1 MNKPSISRAIKE
13 METNQLKP
21 YKNNSRIHDEKQVEQ
36 ISASIEKFGFTQPI
50 LIDENNIV
58 LAGHGRLMAAQ
69 KLGLS
74 KVPVIVLDDLS
85 EAQKKAYVIADNK
98 IGQNSKWNNE
108 VLRIE
113 IEDIAK
119 DEQVYSA
126 RFIGKTG
133 YVVTYKQTDPLFSID
148 LSDPKNP
155 QIIGELKIP
164 GFSEYL
170 HPYGDGKLLGIGMD
184 VSEDGFTTEGVKLSM
199 FNVTDPSNVT
209 EENKYTIEESYGTD
223 VGYNYKGVFVD
234 VQKNLFGFVTYHD
247 GVTYQLYTYDE
258 AEGFKE
264 VMSRQLSGYE
274 GSRGLYIGDVF
285 YLVSG
290 NMIESYSMNGFEK
303 MDDIVL

>member
-13 METNQLKP
+13 METSQLKP

-119 DEQVYSA
+119 DGFDVGILAFNDKEMTKLFDEFADVKIDDFADDTPENPKIMIECRKDDIYTLVDQINELLEQFKDAKVIYHDEQV
-126 RFIGKTG
+126 
-133 YVVTYKQTDPLFSID
+133 
-148 LSDPKNP
+148 
-155 QIIGELKIP
+155 
-164 GFSEYL
+164 
-170 HPYGDGKLLGIGMD
+170 
-184 VSEDGFTTEGVKLSM
+184 
-199 FNVTDPSNVT
+199 
-209 EENKYTIEESYGTD
+209 
-223 VGYNYKGVFVD
+223 
-234 VQKNLFGFVTYHD
+234 
-247 GVTYQLYTYDE
+247 
-258 AEGFKE
+258 
-264 VMSRQLSGYE
+264 
-274 GSRGLYIGDVF
+274 
-285 YLVSG
+285 
-290 NMIESYSMNGFEK
+290 
-303 MDDIVL
+303 

>member
-13 METNQLKP
+13 IETSQLKP

-36 ISASIEKFGFTQPI
+36 IAASIEKFGFTQPI

-119 DEQVYSA
+119 DGFDVGILAFNDKEMTKLFDEFSDVKIEAFADDVPENPKIIIECRKEDIFEIVDQVNAVLENYRDAKVIYHDEQV
-126 RFIGKTG
+126 
-133 YVVTYKQTDPLFSID
+133 
-148 LSDPKNP
+148 
-155 QIIGELKIP
+155 
-164 GFSEYL
+164 
-170 HPYGDGKLLGIGMD
+170 
-184 VSEDGFTTEGVKLSM
+184 
-199 FNVTDPSNVT
+199 
-209 EENKYTIEESYGTD
+209 
-223 VGYNYKGVFVD
+223 
-234 VQKNLFGFVTYHD
+234 
-247 GVTYQLYTYDE
+247 
-258 AEGFKE
+258 
-264 VMSRQLSGYE
+264 
-274 GSRGLYIGDVF
+274 
-285 YLVSG
+285 
-290 NMIESYSMNGFEK
+290 
-303 MDDIVL
+303 